1 MEMTETINNA
11 LALDDFTLL
20 FNSGVLKSAQVQIMV
35 NEGVQE
41 FVFKHH
47 SRTIFKLKCKG
58 RKNGMLKTYI
68 YVDGKRREVLA
79 RDEEEMNQK
88 LFKHYKE
95 TDEQSTTFGQTFEK
109 LMDYKQKCLDCSSN
123 TIADDRGRYK
133 HISEE
138 IKNTPLHLLSEEMIR
153 RWIVSYLLTMKP
165 KIKRDRLKRFLQLF
179 SQVFEYGIIKH
190 FCTYNPMKF
199 ISAREYYKKCDNT
212 KKKDEEKAFSKE
224 EIALLEADAQ
234 DKLGNPRVLM
244 GLFSAET
251 GIREGE
257 LASLHISDIHG
268 DYIHVH
274 TQQIKEEN
282 LDKNRKK
289 KFIFK
294 EVPYTKD
301 ERLHPHNG
309 RYIPLTEKAKK
320 VLELANKIEGESEY
334 VFHDKGKS
342 EMVTTDSYN
351 LNLRKRCQRLGCGCT
366 NNHAFRMAFN
376 SRLLELGLS
385 AAERALILGHE
396 VQTNEAHYSLVDNRT
411 LEDIK
416 SKLTKREAL

>member
-1 MEMTETINNA
+1 MELYNYQRLCSILWPT
-11 LALDDFTLL
+11 
-20 FNSGVLKSAQVQIMV
+20 
-35 NEGVQE
+35 
-41 FVFKHH
+41 
-47 SRTIFKLKCKG
+47 
-58 RKNGMLKTYI
+58 
-68 YVDGKRREVLA
+68 
-79 RDEEEMNQK
+79 
-88 LFKHYKE
+88 KE
-95 TDEQSTTFGQTFEK
+95 CMFDIIICIEQHK
-109 LMDYKQKCLDCSSN
+109 
-123 TIADDRGRYK
+123 
-133 HISEE
+133 
-138 IKNTPLHLLSEEMIR
+138 
-153 RWIVSYLLTMKP
+153 
-165 KIKRDRLKRFLQLF
+165 
-179 SQVFEYGIIKH
+179 
-190 FCTYNPMKF
+190 
-199 ISAREYYKKCDNT
+199 
-212 KKKDEEKAFSKE
+212 
-224 EIALLEADAQ
+224 
-234 DKLGNPRVLM
+234 
-244 GLFSAET
+244 
-251 GIREGE
+251 
-257 LASLHISDIHG
+257 
-268 DYIHVH
+268 
-274 TQQIKEEN
+274 
-282 LDKNRKK
+282 
-289 KFIFK
+289 K